1 MALREFRD
9 SKGVSWKVWSVTPD
23 SLDKRTTAEDYM
35 KDWQD
40 GWLCFECP
48 DSRRRLATFPPGWED
63 LPDDELETLLRRA
76 QVVKR
81 RGSEESTGEF
91 RKSPDSGAVV
101 MAERVPSSPA
111 SSSLMPS
118 QSDVEAPRS
127 SRPDAGRMTPS
138 SSAAMH
144 SRIVLDPRGRKF
156 VVGLYRVRPPI
167 GAGSDRVPTSPGT
180 VLRFISGSIVLDLED
195 WPDDWDRYTDGQ
207 LARLLERAQPADT
220 SSIAESM
227 PLRRQTDIPG

>member
-9 SKGVSWKVWSVTPD
+9 SNGVSWKVWSVTPD

-35 KDWQD
+35 RDWQD

-63 LPDDELETLLRRA
+63 LPDEELEALLGRA
-76 QVVKR
+76 QVVRR
-81 RGSEESTGEF
+81 RGVDETSGEF
-91 RKSPDSGAVV
+91 RKTPDRGSPV
-101 MAERVPSSPA
+101 MAVPVSAPA
-111 SSSLMPS
+111 S
-118 QSDVEAPRS
+118 EAPS
-127 SRPDAGRMTPS
+127 TPSRPDAGRMTPG
-138 SSAAMH
+138 SSAAVH
-144 SRIVLDPRGRKF
+144 TRIFADSRGRKF
-156 VVGLYRVRPPI
+156 VAGLYRVGPRS
-167 GAGSDRVPTSPGT
+167 GSEGGGKLPTSPGT

-195 WPDDWDRYTDGQ
+195 WPDDWDRYTDSQ

-220 SSIAESM
+220 SSVADSL

>member
-35 KDWQD
+35 RDWQD

-63 LPDDELETLLRRA
+63 LPDDELEALMARA

-81 RGSEESTGEF
+81 RGSEETTGEF
-91 RKSPDSGAVV
+91 RKSPDAAPNV
-101 MAERVPSSPA
+101 MAVPVSASQQPSTPQASPA
-111 SSSLMPS
+111 FEGS
-118 QSDVEAPRS
+118 Q
-127 SRPDAGRMTPS
+127 SRPDAGRMTPPS
-138 SSAAMH
+138 SQAMH
-144 SRIVLDPRGRKF
+144 SRIFSDSRGRKF
-156 VVGLYRVRPPI
+156 VAGLYRVAPRAEP
-167 GAGSDRVPTSPGT
+167 GSDKIPTSAGT
-180 VLRFISGSIVLDLED
+180 VLRFISGSIVLDLAD
-195 WPDDWDRYTDGQ
+195 WPDDWYRYTDTQ
-207 LARLLERAQPADT
+207 MARLLDRAQPVDTLSVAD
-220 SSIAESM
+220 SL